1 MSSGTNRTTE
11 EDKTAIRGGNS
22 SRKRGGGRGR
32 TRRDNKKGFASVEMQ
47 STGRSLS
54 LNDVKGCA
62 EVTQGTTESPIIQ
75 IPGIHEKTWGLLLD
89 TFEERLE
96 DEGEA
101 QWTQWITLLNT
112 TTTKNGVLPKV
123 QERLGSITTLQ
134 PG

>member
-32 TRRDNKKGFASVEMQ
+32 TRRDNKKRFASQ

-62 EVTQGTTESPIIQ
+62 EGTTESPIIQ

-101 QWTQWITLLNT
+101 QWITLLNT

-123 QERLGSITTLQ
+123 QESGWD
-134 PG
+134 P